1 MVASLQLLLMLI
13 GAFALKTDD
22 KDNGTYDGVV
32 VAALLMAMN
41 VCVFILGFWT
51 IAYAFPNVKVVIDTW
66 LQKCG
71 KFCAQRCKL
80 KKNKKGQLATV
91 STLLLA
97 ASPPGNKTT
106 GSGKNKYKVH
116 NKVIDKYDMDTNK
129 KSGTSIF
136 VKEEESDNLEEVH
149 GKSNYKIHG
158 EEALAVKDV
167 ENEQE
172 VIDDKAVDINKNSE
186 SSPLEEEEAGDD
198 LEEDLDLDTLTLT

>member
-1 MVASLQLLLMLI
+1 MVVFPVLLMLSVHLQRQMI
-13 GAFALKTDD
+13 KTTA
-22 KDNGTYDGVV
+22 NDGVV

-91 STLLLA
+91 STLPLA

-186 SSPLEEEEAGDD
+186 FTLRRRRSRDD
-198 LEEDLDLDTLTLT
+198 LEEDLDLDTLTLTI